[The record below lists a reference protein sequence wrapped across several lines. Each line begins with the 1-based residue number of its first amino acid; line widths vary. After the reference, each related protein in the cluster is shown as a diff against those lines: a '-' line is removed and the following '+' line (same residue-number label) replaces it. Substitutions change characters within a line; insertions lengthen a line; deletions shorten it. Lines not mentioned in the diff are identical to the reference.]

1 MTMINLF
8 HIHRRYIFK
17 HYFDESN
24 LFKDLRDYYDRS
36 EYRFEVEEDEVDS
49 VIEKL
54 EGYGYRVHI
63 VERDEI
69 PDYTLIIDKYD
80 KQGDLLKNSVEV
92 IELGDEKAL
101 VLKSKV
107 AKEEA
112 MDRGKEPN
120 ERWKAR
126 L

>member
-1 MTMINLF
+1 MNIINLF
-8 HIHRRYIFK
+8 HIHRKYIFK

-24 LFKDLRDYYDRS
+24 LFRDLRDYYDRS
-36 EYRFEVEEDEVDS
+36 EYRFEVDEDEVDY
-49 VIEKL
+49 VVEKL
-54 EGYGYRVHI
+54 EEYGYRAHI
-63 VERDEI
+63 VERNEI
-69 PDYTLIIDKYD
+69 SDYTLIIGRYD

-101 VLKSKV
+101 VMKSRV

-112 MDRGKEPN
+112 MDRGREPN
-120 ERWKAR
+120 EKWKAR